1 MEMVEKMNRPNF
13 LSLTNTWMLCAILLV
28 FASLYGFSF
37 ERGSLNSF
45 TGVDAQALQADDT
58 GRDTLIKA
66 QASIMYLLSVACI
79 VPFIKPVWKQVKR
92 NALIFSVLGWAI
104 LSVLW
109 SDMPS
114 TSAFNSLRMAINLAL
129 VIFLFERY
137 SANDIQKLIML
148 VGSIAATGSVF
159 LVFVLPQYGLQSRG
173 VQALGAWEGIFGQKN
188 LCGLEM
194 LILLLPAFFVKLTGP
209 YARVLRGSYIAT
221 VLVIIAMTHSAGAW
235 VVGSL
240 CLAFVAFLKLVVRM
254 PRKDAVALV
263 IVLAGAGALIGV
275 LAYSNY
281 DTLMYALGKD
291 PTMTG
296 RTALWAG
303 LSHLAMRRPVIGYGY
318 TAFWQ
323 GITKGPSRSLALEM
337 GWLGLAGAEN
347 GVLEMWL
354 ELGIVGV
361 LLYVAIFL
369 RAVKDGLYCI
379 GRGASPAVLWYVSIL
394 FYVVA
399 TNIEGG
405 LLLAPSNLA
414 CILPFVAF
422 VGLRRE
428 ARRMRQTRTA

>member
-254 PRKDAVALV
+254 PRKDAVAVV

>member
-79 VPFIKPVWKQVKR
+79 VPFIKPVWKQMKR

-240 CLAFVAFLKLVVRM
+240 CLAFVGFLKLVVRM
-254 PRKDAVALV
+254 PRKDAVAVV
-263 IVLAGAGALIGV
+263 ILLAGAGALIGV

-428 ARRMRQTRTA
+428 ARRMRQTRTP